1 MSEDKQEPAEKQR
14 LYYLDWLRMLAIFMV
29 FVYHTIRVFGQNNEI
44 VNDPNYVMA
53 AEVFEWLILPFGMP
67 LFFII
72 SGMSVF
78 YGVQYM
84 KKKRNTKKYV
94 Y

>member
-1 MSEDKQEPAEKQR
+1 MIKISKEESTEKQR
-14 LYYLDWLRMLAIFMV
+14 LYYLDWLRIFAIFMV
-29 FVYHTIRVFGQNNEI
+29 FVYHALRVFSQNNEI
-44 VNDPNYVMA
+44 VNDPNYVQSV
-53 AEVFEWLILPFGMP
+53 EVFEWIILPFGMP

-84 KKKRNTKKYV
+84 KKSLKSK
-94 Y
+94 